1 MINGNVSDK
10 LFTGS
15 LIVDDDNLNLNFD
28 GLINYS
34 NDLVEYDF
42 NANIKKANLT
52 EIQLSKVRDQ
62 SVFGNIN
69 AKLIGEN
76 FQSMIGDLSFTD
88 FILTDLND
96 EYKFDNLTIQS
107 RINNEKSIIIE
118 LISGKSNLDTLL
130 AKLGELGKKN
140 NIEFVSIVPKKIIS
154 FVDNKAEKDINK
166 SKNKNLSNVVIDPLL
181 VEGTK
186 KFVIDVSLKTD
197 FISLLSFLRELEFQE
212 NVILLDDF
220 NLKLAVKDSNNF
232 NIDMPQEMLEVK
244 FLMTF
249 YGNV

>member
-1 MINGNVSDK
+1 MIYSINRKNK
-10 LFTGS
+10 LITPENASMLIPVFISSFISIVLIVFFVIPQYVNSTKVNLELNS
-15 LIVDDDNLNLNFD
+15 LIKKKNKLDNLKSQYKI
-28 GLINYS
+28 IN
-34 NDLVEYDF
+34 
-42 NANIKKANLT
+42 KK
-52 EIQLSKVRDQ
+52 
-62 SVFGNIN
+62 F
-69 AKLIGEN
+69 
-76 FQSMIGDLSFTD
+76 
-88 FILTDLND
+88 
-96 EYKFDNLTIQS
+96 S

-212 NVILLDDF
+212 NVILLDDL
-220 NLKLAVKDSNNF
+220 NLKLAVKDSNNL

-249 YGNV
+249 YGKV